1 LLCPM
6 TYMNRS
12 GLAVKACAE
21 YHGIRLENVLV
32 VHDDIDLPFGKLRMV
47 KGGGAGGHRGVLSV
61 IHHLGTQEFPRLKVG
76 IGRPGHRETV
86 EDYVLRPF
94 CEEEERIVE
103 KVLQLG
109 VEACRLF
116 LSRGIEYAM
125 NVVNGLN
132 LAIKE
137 VRN

>member
-1 LLCPM
+1 LCPM
-6 TYMNRS
+6 TYMNHS
-12 GLAVKACAE
+12 GRAVKACAE
-21 YHGIRLENVLV
+21 YHGIRLEDILV
-32 VHDDIDLPFGKLRMV
+32 VHDDIDLLLGKLRMV
-47 KGGGAGGHRGVLSV
+47 KGGGPGGHRGVLSV

-76 IGRPGHRETV
+76 IGRPGHGVAV
-86 EDYVLRPF
+86 EDYVLMPF
-94 CEEEERIVE
+94 SEEEERIVE

-125 NVVNGLN
+125 NVVNGQN
-132 LAIKE
+132 LAIEE